1 MNHHRFCAKASP
13 YKWPLMIGIVC
24 LFLTACGQK
33 GPLVMPSDAPA
44 SPASQNAGKS

>member
-1 MNHHRFCAKASP
+1 MNHHRFYPKASP
-13 YKWPLMIGIVC
+13 YTWPLVIGLVC

-44 SPASQNAGKS
+44 STASQTAGKP